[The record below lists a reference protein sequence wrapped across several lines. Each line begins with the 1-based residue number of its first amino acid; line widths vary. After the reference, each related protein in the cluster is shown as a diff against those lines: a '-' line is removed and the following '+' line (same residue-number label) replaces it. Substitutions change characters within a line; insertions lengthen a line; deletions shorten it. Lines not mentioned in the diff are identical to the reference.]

1 MATELEKRTI
11 FAADFGIAAPPA
23 SEAAMKGNQVKVL
36 DRPAAVSPRH
46 EESLENPKPLSPTNG
61 GMGRHPGIGTS
72 QKTCQNLPTF

>member
-11 FAADFGIAAPPA
+11 FAAGFG
-23 SEAAMKGNQVKVL
+23 KVKVL